1 MTEARDIG
9 QVAVALADRRAMLI
23 EELRGIEDKLDDPVS
38 KDWEDRSSERQ
49 FDEVLEARGNREL
62 VELKMIDAALARIDD
77 GTFGLCTK
85 CHNPIEAER
94 LRAIP
99 ETPLCAACAT
109 S

>member
-1 MTEARDIG
+1 MTEAHNNG
-9 QVAVALADRRAMLI
+9 QIAVALADRRSKLI
-23 EELRGIEDKLDDPVS
+23 DELREIEDKLDDPLS

-62 VELKMIDAALARIDD
+62 VELQMIDAALARIDE

-85 CHNPIEAER
+85 CSKPIESGR
-94 LRAIP
+94 LSTIP
-99 ETPLCAACAT
+99 ETPLCATCAA